1 MVGGYLAE
9 RFGGKWIMGLA
20 LLGCGVLELSI
31 PWVAL
36 FTVEGQVKLAGFGEI
51 ALT

>member
-9 RFGGKWIMGLA
+9 RFGGKWVMGLT
-20 LLGCGVLELSI
+20 LLCCGVLELAI

-36 FTVEGQVKLAGFGEI
+36 FTIEGQVKFVQKWVS
-51 ALT
+51 